1 MISRIKQKITKLLIL
16 ILLLT
21 SSTPAYARIIFVD
34 DVFENDSETYQI
46 GTDDDATATT
56 LALEFG
62 GTNSEYISWDTSQ
75 FNLSDDVNITGG
87 ISANGVI
94 DFSSASR
101 LALDQG
107 ASNPGTCTEGD
118 IFYNT
123 TDNITYVCTATDTFT
138 GLSSGNPD
146 FEGVYG
152 TDADNTLTA
161 SSTFDIDAT
170 GAVGIDSD
178 AGLTLGGT
186 TIGIT
191 ADGGA
196 LAITGDGTNDIDI
209 SNAGAAIDMDSASFA
224 LDTTAGISL
233 DGAAASNF
241 TTSSGALTLDG
252 SGGVNVQG
260 NGSEVDITTTN
271 LLDLNSGIFT
281 LDGST
286 VSIDGTDAT
295 NLTMTANAGVA
306 KVLTIQATNAGA
318 GTGDLDIN
326 VDDAIT
332 IDSASGGIS
341 IDAAAASNF
350 TTSSGQL
357 TLSGATGAV
366 ISGNSAEIDV
376 NGSITIDGNNGVNI
390 QGNGSEVDVTTT
402 AALDLNSGAF
412 TLDGSTVSIDG
423 TDTMNVTMTAND
435 AADKTLTVAAS
446 NAGAGDGLVAVST
459 DVWDITGAGVASG
472 FTGITSTGTI
482 NFSGSG
488 AFRVREDPDPASN
501 AACATLGELIYDT
514 TDGVLQHCTGTG
526 GAGGATWENVGA
538 GGSADFEDVYSNDS
552 DNTLSTTNGDFTVD
566 TGTGDFLVTSN
577 DWSMDASG
585 NLTAN
590 NITANG
596 LLTGNAGAT
605 ISGAATSINNNS
617 NFATNINTG
626 TSTGAVSVGG
636 GSGTVAVDSTSWD
649 ISSAGVAS
657 GFTGFS
663 TTGNTTLGSGGTA
676 ITKHIST
683 TVANVTSSII
693 YKQTC
698 GNYASVTVTGAAVGN
713 TVIATPTAV
722 AGGIETVSLSWNAT
736 VSSANTVLIRACNPE
751 KLTDIDTADTQTWR
765 FDIWQH

>member
-1 MISRIKQKITKLLIL
+1 
-16 ILLLT
+16 
-21 SSTPAYARIIFVD
+21 
-34 DVFENDSETYQI
+34 
-46 GTDDDATATT
+46 
-56 LALEFG
+56 
-62 GTNSEYISWDTSQ
+62 
-75 FNLSDDVNITGG
+75 
-87 ISANGVI
+87 
-94 DFSSASR
+94 
-101 LALDQG
+101 
-107 ASNPGTCTEGD
+107 
-118 IFYNT
+118 
-123 TDNITYVCTATDTFT
+123 
-138 GLSSGNPD
+138 
-146 FEGVYG
+146 
-152 TDADNTLTA
+152 
-161 SSTFDIDAT
+161 
-170 GAVGIDSD
+170 
-178 AGLTLGGT
+178 
-186 TIGIT
+186 
-191 ADGGA
+191 
-196 LAITGDGTNDIDI
+196 
-209 SNAGAAIDMDSASFA
+209 
-224 LDTTAGISL
+224 
-233 DGAAASNF
+233 
-241 TTSSGALTLDG
+241 
-252 SGGVNVQG
+252 
-260 NGSEVDITTTN
+260 
-271 LLDLNSGIFT
+271 
-281 LDGST
+281 
-286 VSIDGTDAT
+286 
-295 NLTMTANAGVA
+295 
-306 KVLTIQATNAGA
+306 
-318 GTGDLDIN
+318 
-326 VDDAIT
+326 
-332 IDSASGGIS
+332 
-341 IDAAAASNF
+341 
-350 TTSSGQL
+350 
-357 TLSGATGAV
+357 
-366 ISGNSAEIDV
+366 
-376 NGSITIDGNNGVNI
+376 
-390 QGNGSEVDVTTT
+390 
-402 AALDLNSGAF
+402 
-412 TLDGSTVSIDG
+412 
-423 TDTMNVTMTAND
+423 MNVTMTAND